1 MPNWFVIK
9 DNTIIDFIVAD
20 SKEYVEQE
28 FSAEVLPDDSI
39 KAIGWTRLSGD
50 WKAPYPTDEL
60 DYIWDTEL
68 NRWVLVPLTIPEDTF
83 IIEE

>member
-9 DNTIIDFIVAD
+9 DNKIIDFIVAD

-28 FSAEVLPDDSI
+28 FSAEVLPDDGI
-39 KAIGWTRLSGD
+39 KAIGWNRLSGD
-50 WKAPYPTDEL
+50 WKAPYPTDGLE
-60 DYIWDTEL
+60 YIWDIEL
-68 NRWVLVPLTIPEDTF
+68 NRWVLVPLTISEDTF